1 MVEGRVSKLRPIQ
14 LIKGRPINTDED
26 PVKAKTIKIRMSS
39 HICLTTHLFSNLFIT
54 KTDNLI
60 ITIDE
65 IRVVITNKIK
75 CSLSKSLYA
84 ILYPEKNDNNT
95 PVSGAINCQLLSI
108 CHLALKSF
116 MSFELW

>member
-1 MVEGRVSKLRPIQ
+1 MGEGRVSKLRPIQ

-39 HICLTTHLFSNLFIT
+39 HFCLTTHLFSNLFIT